1 MGICADRVRAPEKN
15 LFDLWSV
22 NEDSLYQEE
31 VLIQEEVSY
40 ANSAW

>member
-15 LFDLWSV
+15 LLNLWSV

-31 VLIQEEVSY
+31 V
-40 ANSAW
+40 